1 MILSNHVS
9 LSFTFA
15 IPSLPA
21 CPPDAAAIE
30 DCEAALADM
39 PAEEDATSA
48 ASAVE
53 SAAFVA
59 AASIAGIAMGS
70 MMN

>member
-9 LSFTFA
+9 LSLAFA

-39 PAEEDATSA
+39 VANTTSA
-48 ASAVE
+48 ASAFE

>member
-1 MILSNHVS
+1 MP
-9 LSFTFA
+9 SF
-15 IPSLPA
+15 PA

-39 PAEEDATSA
+39 VPEEDTTSA